1 MYNQEQEQCST
12 KLNTVTFGVYLAM
25 GMNCVFLGELM
36 SLPFATPACGLEL
49 EAQDSRV
56 ATLAQSWH
64 GQQTLLKA
72 GLTQDEQAAGL
83 QHAPGEVAITPPQG
97 IDTGSL
103 YVL

>member
-1 MYNQEQEQCST
+1 
-12 KLNTVTFGVYLAM
+12 M

-56 ATLAQSWH
+56 ATLAQSQH

-72 GLTQDEQAAGL
+72 GLTLDEQQGSSM
-83 QHAPGEVAITPPQG
+83 PQERELSPHPRG
-97 IDTGSL
+97 ATQALCL